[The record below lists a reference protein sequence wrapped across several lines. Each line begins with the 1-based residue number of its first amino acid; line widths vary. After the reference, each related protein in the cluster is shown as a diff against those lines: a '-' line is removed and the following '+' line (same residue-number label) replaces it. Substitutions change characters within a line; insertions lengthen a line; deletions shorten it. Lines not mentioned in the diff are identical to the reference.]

1 MLLCELTMFPTDKG
15 VSVSPYVARILSII
29 DASGLSYQLTP
40 MATILEGSWDAV
52 MNVVAACFKDLEQDC
67 ERISVAAKMD
77 YRKGDASRLHSK
89 VERVEA
95 ILGRTLSKG

>member
-15 VSVSPYVARILSII
+15 VSVSPY
-29 DASGLSYQLTP
+29 
-40 MATILEGSWDAV
+40 
-52 MNVVAACFKDLEQDC
+52 AACFKDLEQDC

-77 YRKGDASRLHSK
+77 YRKGNASRLHSK